1 MAPAQELRAI
11 HQRLPSAPVIREPS
25 NAPGHFS
32 GLFSNFLITIDQ
44 KTHQADHVQSDS
56 EPSP

>member
-11 HQRLPSAPVIREPS
+11 PLHLPSAPVIREPS

-44 KTHQADHVQSDS
+44 KAH
-56 EPSP
+56 

>member
-11 HQRLPSAPVIREPS
+11 PLHLPSAPVIREPS

-32 GLFSNFLITIDQ
+32 GLFRNFLITIDQ
-44 KTHQADHVQSDS
+44 KAHQADRAQVDS
-56 EPSP
+56 EPAP